1 MNDALQVL
9 AWLVAIPAVGSLVVL
24 AATRAGEAKAR
35 RREMFARAFAACQAY
50 REFPYVVRRRGAGDP
65 EAERLR
71 ISSEL
76 RQVQQELAFCV
87 GWMTTESRAVSKA
100 YREYV
105 DSVRAVAGGE
115 ITKAWDSDPIGSD
128 RDMSMVVD
136 LSGTRIAE
144 EAYLS
149 AVRRRLSFLWW
160 RAPARM
166 AKTADDSGEK
176 PV

>member
-50 REFPYVVRRRGAGDP
+50 REFPYVVRRRGTSDP

-71 ISSEL
+71 ISGEL

-87 GWMTTESRAVSKA
+87 GWMTTESKAVSEA
-100 YREYV
+100 YREFV

-115 ITKAWDSDPIGSD
+115 IRKAWESEPTGSD
-128 RDMSMVVD
+128 RDMSMIVD
-136 LSGTRIAE
+136 LSGIKIAE
-144 EAYLS
+144 DSYLA
-149 AVRRRLSFLWW
+149 AVRRHLSFIRW
-160 RAPARM
+160 RNLAPV
-166 AKTADDSGEK
+166 AKKADDS
-176 PV
+176 